1 MALISETDL
10 RGKIKSRAG
19 GAYVLF
25 GEEDYLKAASLADLR
40 KMAIGGCD
48 ESLVQFNRTVLT
60 DEDYSPGALLAGAA
74 AVPMM
79 NDMRIV
85 EAELRL
91 GAMRENQWSEFVSA
105 LVEAS
110 RYSSAVT
117 VIKCPADSFDHGDL
131 PKRPSTKLKELSAA
145 AECVY
150 FGFQPEFRLK
160 KWLMRHFLSREMKT
174 DDAALDK
181 IIEICGTDMFT
192 LRGEVDKL
200 CAYAAAHGT
209 DYVDDTM
216 PTLVCC
222 ANERDVAFELTNSI
236 ISGNKQTALSALK
249 RYKDRRES
257 PVAVMGMITRAVGD
271 MVYVSALTAAGKTK
285 KEISDTLKIHE
296 YRVGLYMNAVRETS
310 PEQLYAV
317 MLRCREADAALKSST
332 LGYEAIERFICA
344 LRY

>member
-10 RGKIKSRAG
+10 RGKIKSRAA

-25 GEEDYLKAASLADLR
+25 GEEDYLKTASLADLR
-40 KMAIGGCD
+40 KMAVGGCD
-48 ESLVQFNRTVLT
+48 ESLLQFNRTVLT
-60 DEDYSPGALLAGAA
+60 DENYSAVALLAGAA

-79 NDMRIV
+79 HDMHIT
-85 EAELRL
+85 EAEIRL
-91 GAMRENQWSEFVSA
+91 GLLKENQWKELVSA
-105 LVEAS
+105 LTEAS
-110 RYSSAVT
+110 RYPGAVT
-117 VIKCPADSFDHGDL
+117 VVKCPAGAFDHGDL
-131 PKRPSTKLKELSAA
+131 PRRPSAKLKELSAA
-145 AECVY
+145 ADCVY
-150 FGFQPEFRLK
+150 FGYQPEFRLK

-181 IIEICGTDMFT
+181 IIEICGVDMFT

-216 PTLVCC
+216 PSVVCC
-222 ANERDVAFELTNSI
+222 TNERDVAFELTNSI
-236 ISGNKQTALSALK
+236 ISGNKQTALTSLK

-257 PVAVMGMITRAVGD
+257 PVAVMGMITKAVCD
-271 MVYVSALTAAGKTK
+271 MVNVSALSASGKSK
-285 KEISDTLKIHE
+285 KEISDALKIHE
-296 YRVGLYMNAVRETS
+296 YRVGLYMNAVREIS

-317 MLRCREADAALKSST
+317 MLRCRETDSALKSSK